1 MASVLH
7 PRHPASIVLAIV
19 SLTFGLTHAVAESCV
34 TQSQMQPADRDSLAF
49 AARSIAASI
58 QANDTTTL
66 RTMLA
71 PELAKDP
78 TQLVGLVASTAS
90 RIKDAQLTLEQ
101 IYLLDASQNKSTSD
115 AEFFCSINRTAAST
129 DFQIPGL
136 APGVYGFAI
145 IQAATTQAP
154 WRLSLLLRRNLY
166 QNESHTQIPWSIAG
180 LYPKPLTAAG
190 HDGVWYWTQARSL
203 TAEKQTW
210 NAYLF
215 YQQAQAL
222 LQPAG
227 FVSST
232 NLDKLRRELTAA
244 TPPAL
249 SEGISPA
256 VPLVVKAAD
265 STEYRFT
272 AIAADDSLSTPSGQ
286 LDLLVHLQLDPPPEP
301 PAADAPKAN
310 TKPSIKPN
318 SKSKPP
324 TPVDPRTRNLN
335 AIAALVAAY
344 PELRTRFHAIWIF
357 ADASGQNPIVT
368 NQLVADIPHAP
379 AH

>member
-1 MASVLH
+1 MASALH
-7 PRHPASIVLAIV
+7 PRHPASFVLAII
-19 SLTFGLTHAVAESCV
+19 SLTFGLPHAVAESCV
-34 TQSQMQPADRDSLAF
+34 TQSQMQPADRDALTS
-49 AARSIAASI
+49 AARSIASSI
-58 QANDTTTL
+58 QANDAATL
-66 RTMLA
+66 RTMLT

-78 TQLVGLVASTAS
+78 AQLVGLVANTAS
-90 RIKDAQLTLEQ
+90 HLKDAQLTVEQ
-101 IYLLDASQNKSTSD
+101 IYLLDASQNKSTAD
-115 AEFFCSINRTAAST
+115 AEFYCSINRTASST

-145 IQAATTQAP
+145 IHAATPQAP

-190 HDGVWYWTQARSL
+190 HDGVWYWSQARSL
-203 TAEKQTW
+203 AAEKQTW

-227 FVSST
+227 FVTST
-232 NLDKLRRELTAA
+232 NLDKLRHELTAT

-249 SEGISPA
+249 SEGISPT

-265 STEYRFT
+265 TTEYRFT
-272 AIAADDSLSTPSGQ
+272 ALSVDDSLSTPPGQ

-301 PAADAPKAN
+301 PAADAPKPSSK
-310 TKPSIKPN
+310 TKPA
-318 SKSKPP
+318 PP
-324 TPVDPRTRNLN
+324 IDPRTRNLN

-344 PELRTRFHAIWIF
+344 PELRSRFHAIWVF
-357 ADASGQNPIVT
+357 ADATGQNPMVT
-368 NQLVADIPHAP
+368 NQLVAEIPRTP

>member
-1 MASVLH
+1 MESPLHMRTLSLSLLASVLLSLSF
-7 PRHPASIVLAIV
+7 PAFA
-19 SLTFGLTHAVAESCV
+19 TETCT
-34 TQSQMQPADRDSLAF
+34 TQSQILPADRDALTSAALAL
-49 AARSIAASI
+49 AASVQSGDAPI
-58 QANDTTTL
+58 L
-66 RTMLA
+66 RTKLT
-71 PELAKDP
+71 PDLAKDP
-78 TQLVGLVASTAS
+78 SALNNLVSSTAP
-90 RIKDAQLTLEQ
+90 KLKGATFTVEQL
-101 IYLLDASQNKSTSD
+101 YLLDASQNKSTAD
-115 AEFFCSINRTAAST
+115 AEFYCSINRTASST

-145 IQAATTQAP
+145 IHAATPQAP

-190 HDGVWYWTQARSL
+190 HDGVWYWSQARSL
-203 TAEKQTW
+203 AAEKQTW

-227 FVSST
+227 FVTST
-232 NLDKLRRELTAA
+232 NLDKLRHELTAT

-249 SEGISPA
+249 SEGISPT

-265 STEYRFT
+265 TTEYRFT
-272 AIAADDSLSTPSGQ
+272 ALSVDDSLSTPPGQ

-301 PAADAPKAN
+301 PAADAPKPSSK
-310 TKPSIKPN
+310 TKPA
-318 SKSKPP
+318 PP
-324 TPVDPRTRNLN
+324 IDPRTRNLN

-344 PELRTRFHAIWIF
+344 PELRSRFHAIWVF
-357 ADASGQNPIVT
+357 ADATGQNPMVT
-368 NQLVADIPHAP
+368 NQLVAEIPRTP